1 MGLNWLLSLLG
12 VEDHGS
18 NDTKLDSKRG
28 WMVTRGV
35 WTMTRLVNRKKKNV
49 RPLSPIVFAP
59 SIEYIKSDRR
69 KKRVSGILECERTV
83 DKLEGIK
90 DRSE

>member
-1 MGLNWLLSLLG
+1 MDGNPRSMDDDEAG
-12 VEDHGS
+12 ES
-18 NDTKLDSKRG
+18 
-28 WMVTRGV
+28 
-35 WTMTRLVNRKKKNV
+35 KKKNV

-69 KKRVSGILECERTV
+69 KKRVSGILECEKTV